1 VKIMGERL
9 IITGV
14 EAHRVYQRNV
24 DGTADIAFTVQLP
37 AGATGRLEARTGAG
51 AWTSIA
57 SAEQVQERE
66 EQQQDQQGE
75 IGKTVP
81 AILEAVTTGEHSL
94 LVRLVSE
101 PDGEVVGEASFGPLF
116 VGDLWIMAGQSNM
129 EGCGKLI
136 RVEEPQK
143 GVSCFYM
150 NDTWNLAED
159 PLNWAHESPDPIHW
173 MHLPQGMESTEEE
186 RQFHIAE
193 RRRERV
199 QGAGLG
205 IPFGKMVLQHTG
217 VPIGLIMVAHG
228 GTSMDQWDPELKGEG
243 GRSLYGSMLRSVQA
257 AGGKV
262 KGCLWYQGESDA
274 LEGYSDL
281 YYDKMLKWVASLRED
296 LGDPQLPFIYAQ
308 ISVVTSWSSELCW
321 NQVQDDQLRLEG
333 ALSNA
338 AMVPTIDAVLADT
351 IHPDSDSLR
360 DIGNRMA
367 WEALRM
373 VYGKEPVNKGPR
385 FESAA
390 WNAERTE
397 LTLQLSGVN
406 GKLNSVE
413 RAFAFQL
420 TNGEERLP
428 LFGHIDPQSST
439 VLLKL
444 EAPAPGGV
452 QLWHGRG
459 LNPVVNVRDG
469 LGIPLPVFGPVE
481 V

>member
-1 VKIMGERL
+1 
-9 IITGV
+9 
-14 EAHRVYQRNV
+14 
-24 DGTADIAFTVQLP
+24 VQL
-37 AGATGRLEARTGAG
+37 L
-51 AWTSIA
+51 
-57 SAEQVQERE
+57 E
-66 EQQQDQQGE
+66 EQQEQLG
-75 IGKTVP
+75 GTGRALAAV
-81 AILEAVTTGEHSL
+81 LEAVATGEHTL
-94 LVRLVSE
+94 LVQLVSDV
-101 PDGEVVGEASFGPLF
+101 DGEVLGEGAFGPLF

-129 EGCGKLI
+129 EGCGKLLHI
-136 RVEEPQK
+136 EEPQK
-143 GVSCFYM
+143 GISCFYM
-150 NDTWNLAED
+150 NDTWNLAVD
-159 PLNWAHESPDPIHW
+159 PLNWALESPDPIHW
-173 MHLPQGMESTEEE
+173 MHLPQGMDSTEEV

-199 QGAGLG
+199 QGGGLG

-217 VPIGLIMVAHG
+217 IPIGLIMVAHG
-228 GTSMDQWDPELKGEG
+228 GTSMDQWDAELKGEG

-274 LEGYSDL
+274 IEGLSDL

-296 LGDPQLPFIYAQ
+296 LGDPQLPLIYAQ
-308 ISVVTSWSSELCW
+308 ISVVTSWTSEVYW
-321 NQVQDDQLRLEG
+321 NQVQDDQLRLER
-333 ALSNA
+333 ALSHA

-360 DIGNRMA
+360 DIGHRMA

-385 FESAA
+385 FESAS
-390 WNAERTE
+390 WNEERTE
-397 LTLQLSGVN
+397 LTLQLNGVN
-406 GKLNSVE
+406 GKLNPVE
-413 RAFAFQL
+413 RVFAFQL
-420 TNGEERLP
+420 TSGEDRLP
-428 LFGHIDPQSST
+428 LVGHVDPQSST
-439 VLLKL
+439 VKLKL
-444 EAPAPGGV
+444 EAQAPEGV